1 VAADLAQLTRELC
14 RFYDFTGK
22 VVVYVGA
29 GSRQLLDPAVHTRKK
44 IYIDQDSQALEQ
56 LRANLVTTANEE
68 SEVIASRFED
78 VNLTG
83 DVVYFEFSL
92 HEMDDPFKALN
103 HARSLAPDIVV
114 FDHASGSKWI
124 FYGAE
129 DEKVRDSADA
139 MLSLGIR
146 KQETYRTEQRFHE
159 FSELLTKME
168 GQGPVAKERIQCFAR
183 FKDITI
189 PMKCDLVLL

>member
-1 VAADLAQLTRELC
+1 LAVDLAQLTRALC

-22 VVVYVGA
+22 VAVYVGA
-29 GSRQLLDPAVHTRKK
+29 GSRQLLDPTVHTRKK

-56 LRANLVTTANEE
+56 LRANLATTADRE

-78 VNLTG
+78 VNLAG
-83 DVVYFEFSL
+83 DVVYFEFCL
-92 HEMDDPFKALN
+92 HEMDDPVKALN

-114 FDHASGSKWI
+114 FDHSPGSEWI

-129 DEKVRDSADA
+129 DAKVRDSAQA
-139 MLSLGIR
+139 MLSFGIR

-159 FSELLTKME
+159 FSELFTKME
-168 GQGPVAKERIQCFAR
+168 GQGPVAKQRVQRFAGA
-183 FKDITI
+183 KDITI
-189 PMKCDLVLL
+189 PMKCELVLL